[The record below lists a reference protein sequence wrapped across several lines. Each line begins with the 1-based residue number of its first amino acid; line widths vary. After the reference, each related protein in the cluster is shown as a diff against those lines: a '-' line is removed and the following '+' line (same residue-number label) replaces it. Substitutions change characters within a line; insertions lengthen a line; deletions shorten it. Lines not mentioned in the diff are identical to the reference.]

1 MTETY
6 ENELRGIKLPPPKF
20 YNAPLSSQLQCVK
33 GYKHLQTFFP
43 TLSKLF
49 RLNKFNAENV
59 WFDTQ
64 WRVHSIDCSGTSG
77 NCNLLLEKNVMDC
90 SSQEFKSTPAYMKVS
105 HLLDPVRWIQG
116 RYSLPKESGL
126 PWHSKT
132 WTNAWH
138 KLQDP
143 WNQAYVE
150 TLASYALGRLKEED
164 VSPHFN
170 HFYGAF
176 CARADAYR
184 YNMNDEFASFR
195 NHRWFWKAKSNNLYK
210 LIVINGDN
218 PTEAVDEE
226 ILEEFTNPPDFEDE
240 SGEEENSEL
249 SEIDLGD
256 CEVGELESLE
266 SASLKTDTSEK
277 EEEEEDEE
285 DDSDFSDDDQYIVYA
300 EIPNFPVM
308 LLLTEKNENTM
319 DSLLSAR
326 DSKIIP
332 NTPEWDEQWSAWIF
346 QVIAACSVMQK
357 FFGMTHNDLHTNN
370 IVWVNTDIEY
380 LYYKRIGGL
389 TYKVPTF
396 GKIFKI
402 IDFGRAIFKI
412 NDNLF
417 ISDDFRKGNDAEGQ
431 YAFPP
436 LVPKPSEVVAPNPS
450 FDLARLAVSLFE
462 ALYPVKPKEKK
473 SRKIIS
479 EEEGL
484 IVRETESDLYNI
496 LWTWM
501 VDDEDC
507 NILMEPD
514 GSERFP
520 DFDLYKHIA
529 AKCHNAKPS
538 DQFDKP
544 AFSRFLAKKIP
555 ATAKVYSLF
564 C

>member
-1 MTETY
+1 MTESID
-6 ENELRGIKLPPPKF
+6 NELRGFKLPPPRF
-20 YNAPLSSQLQCVK
+20 LNAPLSSQLQQVK

-49 RLNKFNAENV
+49 RLNKFNSENV
-59 WFDTQ
+59 WLDTK

-77 NCNLLLEKNVMDC
+77 HCKLLLEKNVMDC
-90 SSQEFKSTPAYMKVS
+90 SSQEFQSTDAFMKVT

-150 TLASYALGRLKEED
+150 TLASYALGRLREEN

-170 HFYGAF
+170 LFYGAF

-184 YNMNDEFASFR
+184 YNMNEEFASFR
-195 NHRWFWKAKSNNLYK
+195 NHRWFWKAKRNGLYK
-210 LIVINGDN
+210 IIVINGDN
-218 PTEAVDEE
+218 PSEPVDEE
-226 ILEEFTNPPDFEDE
+226 IIEEFINPPDLEGD
-240 SGEEENSEL
+240 SEEGSQL
-249 SEIDLGD
+249 SEIEEGD
-256 CEVGELESLE
+256 DVSGELESLH
-266 SASLKTDTSEK
+266 SASITTDETP
-277 EEEEEDEE
+277 
-285 DDSDFSDDDQYIVYA
+285 SDDDDDNSDYDDEQYIVYA
-300 EIPNFPVM
+300 QMENFPVM
-308 LLLTEKNENTM
+308 LLLTEKNTETM
-319 DSLLSAR
+319 DSLLNG
-326 DSKIIP
+326 KGLKCIP
-332 NTPEWDEQWSAWIF
+332 NTPEWEECWSAWIF
-346 QVIAACSVMQK
+346 QVIAACAVMQK

-370 IVWVNTDIEY
+370 IVWTETDIEF
-380 LYYKRIGGL
+380 LWYKSTSGQL
-389 TYKVPTF
+389 YKVPTF

-412 NDNLF
+412 NGIHF

-436 LVPKPSEVVAPNPS
+436 LVQKPTEEVQPNPS
-450 FDLARLAVSLFE
+450 FDLCRLAVSLFE
-462 ALYPVKPKEKK
+462 ALFPVKPKETKG
-473 SRKIIS
+473 RKILS
-479 EEEGL
+479 EEDGL
-484 IVRETESDLYNI
+484 IVRETESPLYNA
-496 LWTWM
+496 LWMWM

-507 NILMEPD
+507 NVLMEPD

-529 AKCHNAKPS
+529 AKCHNAVPAE
-538 DQFDKP
+538 QFEKP
-544 AFSRFLAKKIP
+544 AFKRFQIKKIP
-555 ATAKVYSLF
+555 VSVKPYSLF